1 MRRAALSLLF
11 LSAVLSGCASLSD
24 QWQITVRED
33 RERGPKPMNYQVA
46 IDTYLGSVL
55 KDPFSAQ
62 QKDVTPAVEAIYT
75 TTTVTQAPT
84 LINVNG
90 RKLEERR
97 WVWLITAQVNA
108 KNSYGGYVGWR
119 SYKFHFQGEKLIA
132 AEGG

>member
-1 MRRAALSLLF
+1 MRRGVISLFF
-11 LSAVLSGCASLSD
+11 LSVALSGCVSLRD
-24 QWQITVRED
+24 QWQVTVRED
-33 RERGPKPMNYQVA
+33 KERGAKPAHYQAA
-46 IDTYLGSVL
+46 IDAYLGSTL

-84 LINVNG
+84 LVNVNG

-119 SYKFHFQGEKLIA
+119 TYKFYFQSEKLIA
-132 AEGG
+132 ADGG